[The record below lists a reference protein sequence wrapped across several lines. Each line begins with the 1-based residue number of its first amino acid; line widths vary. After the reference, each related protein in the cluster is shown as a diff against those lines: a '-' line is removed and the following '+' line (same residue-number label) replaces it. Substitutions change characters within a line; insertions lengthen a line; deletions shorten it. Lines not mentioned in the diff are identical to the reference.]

1 MSTLEPRVVYQG
13 STEDI
18 AVEVSATVTL
28 NAQTVSFSFDGGATW
43 KTAAWS
49 GTAAKVRTATL
60 TVNTGNLPTF
70 PFDVVMLVKI
80 DSTIKPGLSRRVQG
94 RVIPA

>member
-13 STEDI
+13 STEDVS
-18 AVEVSATVTL
+18 VEVSATTTL
-28 NAQTVSFSFDGGATW
+28 SAQTVSFSFDGGSTW
-43 KTAAWS
+43 KLAAWA

-60 TVNTGNLPTF
+60 TVNTGNLPAF
-70 PFDVVMLVKI
+70 PFDVVMLVKV
-80 DSTIKPGLSRRVQG
+80 DTTIKPALSRRVQG